1 MLYALTPA
9 RYMQTTDEY
18 ILISHTQ
25 NHGVLNPIFPCT
37 NNFQYSGEI
46 DERLYIVET
55 DWRINSMLVFPS
67 ANT

>member
-37 NNFQYSGEI
+37 NNFQHSGEI
-46 DERLYIVET
+46 DERFIL
-55 DWRINSMLVFPS
+55 
-67 ANT
+67 